1 MKKVSPIMRRH
12 RIFSIIFGIMLLI
25 TLGFILYGID
35 TGYLNKF
42 SERELWQLRKNFAV
56 AGAILFAGSGL
67 LFCVRVFLKYT
78 TVKGFESFARKINL
92 KVSQSFNES
101 FLEGDLIKAL
111 RILMVIIGKIV
122 QNLHVIF
129 VLLGTICISIHV
141 YIAFT
146 MNIKFTV
153 GYIAGYIALVLLILL
168 VLSSTRRI
176 FNKAIKSHK
185 WLGVW
190 FIIFMGIHLLFV
202 KP

>member
-25 TLGFILYGID
+25 TLGFVLYGIK
-35 TGYLNKF
+35 TSYLSNF

-56 AGAILFAGSGL
+56 AGAILFAGAGL
-67 LFCVRVFLKYT
+67 LFCIRVFLKYS
-78 TVKGFESFARKINL
+78 TVRGFETFANRINL
-92 KVSQSFNES
+92 KVSQSFNEG

-111 RILMVIIGKIV
+111 RQLMIILGKII

-129 VLLGTICISIHV
+129 ALLGTICISIHV

-153 GYIAGYIALVLLILL
+153 GYIAGYIALALLIFL

-176 FNKAIKSHK
+176 FNKAVKSHK

>member
-1 MKKVSPIMRRH
+1 MP
-12 RIFSIIFGIMLLI
+12 
-25 TLGFILYGID
+25 
-35 TGYLNKF
+35 
-42 SERELWQLRKNFAV
+42 
-56 AGAILFAGSGL
+56 
-67 LFCVRVFLKYT
+67 
-78 TVKGFESFARKINL
+78 
-92 KVSQSFNES
+92 QSFNEG
-101 FLEGDLIKAL
+101 FLEGYLIKAL
-111 RILMVIIGKIV
+111 RQLMIILGKIV

-129 VLLGTICISIHV
+129 ALLGTVCISIHV

-153 GYIAGYIALVLLILL
+153 GYIAGYIALALLIFL

>member
-1 MKKVSPIMRRH
+1 MKKVSPIMKRH
-12 RIFSIIFGIMLLI
+12 RIFSVIFGIMLLI
-25 TLGFILYGID
+25 TLGFILYGIK
-35 TGYLNKF
+35 TSYLSNF
-42 SERELWQLRKNFAV
+42 SERALWQLRKNFSV
-56 AGAILFAGSGL
+56 AGAILFAGAGL
-67 LFCVRVFLKYT
+67 LFCIRVFLKYS
-78 TVKGFESFARKINL
+78 TVRGFETFANRINL
-92 KVSQSFNES
+92 KVPQSFNEG
-101 FLEGDLIKAL
+101 FLEGYLIKAL
-111 RILMVIIGKIV
+111 RQLMIILGKIV

-129 VLLGTICISIHV
+129 ALLGTVCISIHV

-153 GYIAGYIALVLLILL
+153 GYIAGYIALALLIFL

>member
-25 TLGFILYGID
+25 TLGFILYGIK
-35 TGYLNKF
+35 TSYLSNF

-56 AGAILFAGSGL
+56 AGAILFAGAGL
-67 LFCVRVFLKYT
+67 LFCIRVFLKYS
-78 TVKGFESFARKINL
+78 TVRGFETFANRINL
-92 KVSQSFNES
+92 KVSQSFNEG

-111 RILMVIIGKIV
+111 RELMIILGKIV

-129 VLLGTICISIHV
+129 ALLGTICISIHV

-153 GYIAGYIALVLLILL
+153 GYIAGYIALALLIFLI
-168 VLSSTRRI
+168 LSSTRRI
-176 FNKAIKSHK
+176 FNKAVKSHK
-185 WLGVW
+185 WFGVW